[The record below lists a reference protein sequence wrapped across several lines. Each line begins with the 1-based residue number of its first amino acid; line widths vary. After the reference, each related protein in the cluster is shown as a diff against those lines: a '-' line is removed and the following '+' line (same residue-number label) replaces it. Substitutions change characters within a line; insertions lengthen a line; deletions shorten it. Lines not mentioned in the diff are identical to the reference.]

1 MGDDA
6 WVYENILSQ
15 TLQFIIVNM
24 MRIRVAVS
32 FITGMLELWLLNYF
46 LFIIRYYLYARHYI
60 LTISE
65 IIMHIIIVKYLIN

>member
-24 MRIRVAVS
+24 MRSKVAVS
-32 FITGMLELWLLNYF
+32 FMTGMLEL
-46 LFIIRYYLYARHYI
+46 
-60 LTISE
+60 
-65 IIMHIIIVKYLIN
+65 